1 MDVNSFQEL
10 KFVQVNLHHS
20 IAATTSLVERAKDQ
34 KISVACVQEMYQVE
48 SKPVGIPSHCKLF
61 VTQREK
67 LKAGIIVLHPD
78 LSVMK
83 VFTATNT
90 VGVSF
95 PYRGM
100 NLLLITV
107 YCPPKEDLY
116 HTLAELQTCLM
127 LPYDRVLLTGD
138 FNSKSPVWGSDVEDE
153 RGRQLMEFVLSKGLA
168 IVNEED
174 TIPTFDGS
182 RGRSWVDI
190 IISDPLLLDN
200 IFKWKVD
207 LEPTCSGHNSISFSL
222 YTGKTKPRKHRRFN
236 LKNINILSLRSS
248 LHSEI
253 GNRVLAHATDLDR
266 EVEDYVTKITSA
278 CKNSVQVRQPLSKKQ
293 RWWDRNLEI
302 LRSQVRRAKKKMYQ
316 ARLPNDRKFLR
327 QKFKKIKGEY
337 KFKLLQAKREGWAD
351 TCEEVTTEQPFGVHF
366 DVAKCP
372 DRRHLQLSA
381 VTKQDGSLA
390 STT

>member
-1 MDVNSFQEL
+1 
-10 KFVQVNLHHS
+10 
-20 IAATTSLVERAKDQ
+20 
-34 KISVACVQEMYQVE
+34 MYQVE

-67 LKAGIIVLHPD
+67 LKAGIIVFHPD

-83 VFTATNT
+83 VFSATNT

-116 HTLAELQTCLM
+116 HTLAELETCFM

-153 RGRQLMEFVLSKGLA
+153 RGRQLMEFVLSKGQA

-174 TIPTFDGS
+174 TIPTFEGS

-190 IISDPLLLDN
+190 TISDPLLLDN

-207 LEPTCSGHNSISFSL
+207 LEPTCSDHKAS
-222 YTGKTKPRKHRRFN
+222 
-236 LKNINILSLRSS
+236 RS
-248 LHSEI
+248 HC
-253 GNRVLAHATDLDR
+253 T
-266 EVEDYVTKITSA
+266 
-278 CKNSVQVRQPLSKKQ
+278 
-293 RWWDRNLEI
+293 
-302 LRSQVRRAKKKMYQ
+302 
-316 ARLPNDRKFLR
+316 
-327 QKFKKIKGEY
+327 
-337 KFKLLQAKREGWAD
+337 QAKRPNQGSTEG
-351 TCEEVTTEQPFGVHF
+351 
-366 DVAKCP
+366 
-372 DRRHLQLSA
+372 
-381 VTKQDGSLA
+381 
-390 STT
+390 ST